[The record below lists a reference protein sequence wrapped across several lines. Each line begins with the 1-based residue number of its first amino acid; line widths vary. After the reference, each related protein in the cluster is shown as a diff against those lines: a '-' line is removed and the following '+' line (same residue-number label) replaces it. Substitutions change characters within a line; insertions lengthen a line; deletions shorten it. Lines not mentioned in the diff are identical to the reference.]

1 VAVNPGFTALTLM
14 PVSRSSYASCTVIM
28 FRAALEPQQ
37 PSILYEANA
46 QVGSLFSVSDP
57 KPLDKLTILPAF
69 AFRINGNM
77 ALVTARVPKKVDIED
92 STHRVKVCTAWRT
105 IISVHDACVIHQ
117 NIEPSVLRS
126 YPLRCCRNCFFFQE
140 VEWNRIDL
148 DSLASEH
155 CSRCIP
161 LLRITRTQQDS
172 HTGAAQLAR
181 DLKPNALV
189 CASN

>member
-1 VAVNPGFTALTLM
+1 M

-77 ALVTARVPKKVDIED
+77 ALVTARVSKKLT
-92 STHRVKVCTAWRT
+92 SKTRRTALR
-105 IISVHDACVIHQ
+105 
-117 NIEPSVLRS
+117 SVLLGGPSSPSTTPALFPRTS
-126 YPLRCCRNCFFFQE
+126 
-140 VEWNRIDL
+140 
-148 DSLASEH
+148 
-155 CSRCIP
+155 SRPHREAIH
-161 LLRITRTQQDS
+161 S
-172 HTGAAQLAR
+172 AAA
-181 DLKPNALV
+181 
-189 CASN
+189 